1 MAHPLLLHFYTM
13 DNYNYP
19 EGSDNSLAPWNQEKQ
34 DSELI
39 EVTISQ
45 TFSKQLEIEVDDY
58 EKIKDSDEDGIYF
71 WNDYSGCNFKEYVE
85 EQHKTI
91 TDILKEIP
99 ELYETFSKLDLSN
112 KKEVELF
119 KHSLLILSE
128 ACKDWNEDEMEVVQ

>member
-1 MAHPLLLHFYTM
+1 M

-45 TFSKQLEIEVDDY
+45 TFSKQLKIEVDDY
-58 EKIKDSDEDGIYF
+58 ETVKDADEDGVYF
-71 WNDYSGCNFKEYVE
+71 WNDYSGCNLKECVEKQCYTINDILEKVQNLHEEFKELIFNNPNPINFSNFSDE
-85 EQHKTI
+85 
-91 TDILKEIP
+91 LKR
-99 ELYETFSKLDLSN
+99 LA
-112 KKEVELF
+112 
-119 KHSLLILSE
+119 E

>member
-1 MAHPLLLHFYTM
+1 M

-19 EGSDNSLAPWNQEKQ
+19 EGADNSLAPWNRKEKE
-34 DSELI
+34 SELI

-58 EKIKDSDEDGIYF
+58 EEVKDSDENGIYF
-71 WNDYSGCNFKEYVE
+71 WNDYSGCNLKNYVE

-99 ELYETFSKLDLSN
+99 ELYETFSKLDLNN
-112 KKEVELF
+112 KKEVDLF
-119 KHSLLILSE
+119 KYALLILSE
-128 ACKDWNEDEMEVVQ
+128 ACKDWSEDEMEVVL

>member
-1 MAHPLLLHFYTM
+1 M

-34 DSELI
+34 DSEFI

-99 ELYETFSKLDLSN
+99 ELYDTFSKLDLSN

>member
-1 MAHPLLLHFYTM
+1 MN
-13 DNYNYP
+13 NYDYP
-19 EGSDNSLAPWNQEKQ
+19 EGSDNSLAPWNQEYP
-34 DSELI
+34 DTELI

-58 EKIKDSDEDGIYF
+58 ETIEDSDEDGIYF

-91 TDILKEIP
+91 TDILEEIP
-99 ELYETFSKLDLSN
+99 KLYAKFSELDLNN

-119 KHSLLILSE
+119 KHSLLILAE
-128 ACKDWNEDEMEVVQ
+128 ACKDWSEDEMEVVQ

>member
-1 MAHPLLLHFYTM
+1 M

-19 EGSDNSLAPWNQEKQ
+19 EGADNSLAPWNQEEQ

-58 EKIKDSDEDGIYF
+58 KTIKDSNEDGIYF
-71 WNDYSGCNFKEYVE
+71 WNDYSGCNFKDYVE

-99 ELYETFSKLDLSN
+99 ELYETFSKLDLNN

-128 ACKDWNEDEMEVVQ
+128 SCKNWSEDEMEVVR

>member
-1 MAHPLLLHFYTM
+1 M

-45 TFSKQLEIEVDDY
+45 TFSKQLDIEVDDY
-58 EKIKDSDEDGIYF
+58 ATVKDADEDGIYF

-91 TDILKEIP
+91 TDILKEVP
-99 ELYETFSKLDLSN
+99 ELYKQLRTLDVN
-112 KKEVELF
+112 DKKEFDLF
-119 KHSLLILSE
+119 KHNLLILSV
-128 ACKDWNEDEMEVVQ
+128 ACEGWTEDEMEVVQ

>member
-1 MAHPLLLHFYTM
+1 M

-19 EGSDNSLAPWNQEKQ
+19 EGADNSLAPWNQEEQ

-45 TFSKQLEIEVDDY
+45 TFSKQLDIEVDDY
-58 EKIKDSDEDGIYF
+58 ETVKDADEDGIYY

-91 TDILKEIP
+91 TDILKEVP
-99 ELYETFSKLDLSN
+99 ELYKQLRTLDVN
-112 KKEVELF
+112 DKKEFDLF
-119 KHSLLILSE
+119 KHNLLILSV
-128 ACKDWNEDEMEVVQ
+128 ACEGWTEDEMEVVQ

>member
-1 MAHPLLLHFYTM
+1 MN
-13 DNYNYP
+13 NYDYP
-19 EGSDNSLAPWNQEKQ
+19 EGADITSASWNQE
-34 DSELI
+34 DPDTELI

-58 EKIKDSDEDGIYF
+58 KTIKDSNEDGVYF

-91 TDILKEIP
+91 TDILEEIP
-99 ELYETFSKLDLSN
+99 KLYAEFSELDLNN

-119 KHSLLILSE
+119 KHSLLILAE
-128 ACKDWNEDEMEVVQ
+128 ACKDWSEDEMEVVQ

>member
-1 MAHPLLLHFYTM
+1 MN
-13 DNYNYP
+13 NYDYP
-19 EGSDNSLAPWNQEKQ
+19 EGADITSAPWNQE
-34 DSELI
+34 DPDTELI

-58 EKIKDSDEDGIYF
+58 KTIKDSDEDGVYF

-91 TDILKEIP
+91 TDILEEIP
-99 ELYETFSKLDLSN
+99 KLYAEFSELDLNN

-119 KHSLLILSE
+119 KHSLLILAE
-128 ACKDWNEDEMEVVQ
+128 ACKDWSEDEMEVVQ

>member
-1 MAHPLLLHFYTM
+1 MN
-13 DNYNYP
+13 NYDYP
-19 EGSDNSLAPWNQEKQ
+19 MGSDNSLAPWNQENL
-34 DSELI
+34 DTELI

-58 EKIKDSDEDGIYF
+58 KRVKDSDEDGIYF

-91 TDILKEIP
+91 TDILEEIP
-99 ELYETFSKLDLSN
+99 KLYAKFSELDLNN

-119 KHSLLILSE
+119 KHSLLILAE
-128 ACKDWNEDEMEVVQ
+128 ACKDWSEDEMEVVQ

>member
-1 MAHPLLLHFYTM
+1 M

-19 EGSDNSLAPWNQEKQ
+19 EGADNSLAPWNQEEQ

-45 TFSKQLEIEVDDY
+45 TFSKQLEIEVGDY
-58 EKIKDSDEDGIYF
+58 QTVKDYNENGVYF
-71 WNDYSGCNFKEYVE
+71 WNDYSGCNLKDYVE

-99 ELYETFSKLDLSN
+99 ELYETFSKLDFNN

-128 ACKDWNEDEMEVVQ
+128 ACKDWNEDEMEVVR

>member
-1 MAHPLLLHFYTM
+1 MN
-13 DNYNYP
+13 NYDYP
-19 EGSDNSLAPWNQEKQ
+19 EGSDNSLAPWNQE
-34 DSELI
+34 DLDTELI

-58 EKIKDSDEDGIYF
+58 KPIKDFDENGVYY
-71 WNDYSGCNFKEYVE
+71 WNDYSGCNLKEYVE

-99 ELYETFSKLDLSN
+99 ELYETFSKLDLNN

-128 ACKDWNEDEMEVVQ
+128 ACKDWSEDEMEVVQ

>member
-1 MAHPLLLHFYTM
+1 MN
-13 DNYNYP
+13 NYDYP
-19 EGSDNSLAPWNQEKQ
+19 EGSDNSLAPWNQE
-34 DSELI
+34 DLDTELI

-58 EKIKDSDEDGIYF
+58 ETIKDSDEDGVYF
-71 WNDYSGCNFKEYVE
+71 WNDYSGCNLKNYVE

>member
-1 MAHPLLLHFYTM
+1 MN
-13 DNYNYP
+13 NYDYP
-19 EGSDNSLAPWNQEKQ
+19 EGSDNSLAPWNQENL
-34 DSELI
+34 DIELI

-58 EKIKDSDEDGIYF
+58 KTIKDSDEDGVYF

-91 TDILKEIP
+91 TDILEEIP
-99 ELYETFSKLDLSN
+99 KLYAEFSELDLNN

-119 KHSLLILSE
+119 KHSLLVLAE
-128 ACKDWNEDEMEVVQ
+128 ACKDWSEDEMEVVQ

>member
-1 MAHPLLLHFYTM
+1 M

-19 EGSDNSLAPWNQEKQ
+19 EGADNNLAPWNQKEQ
-34 DSELI
+34 ESELI

-58 EKIKDSDEDGIYF
+58 KTIKDSDEDGVYF

-85 EQHKTI
+85 EQYKTI
-91 TDILKEIP
+91 TDILEEIP
-99 ELYETFSKLDLSN
+99 KLYAEFSELDLNN

-119 KHSLLILSE
+119 KHSLLILAE
-128 ACKDWNEDEMEVVQ
+128 ACKDWSEDEMEVVQ

>member
-1 MAHPLLLHFYTM
+1 MN
-13 DNYNYP
+13 NYNYP
-19 EGSDNSLAPWNQEKQ
+19 EGANNSLAPWNQEEQ

-58 EKIKDSDEDGIYF
+58 ETIKDYDENGVYF
-71 WNDYSGCNFKEYVE
+71 WNDYSGCNLNDYVE

-91 TDILKEIP
+91 TKILKEIP
-99 ELYETFSKLDLSN
+99 ELYETFLKLDLNN

-119 KHSLLILSE
+119 KHSLFILAE
-128 ACKDWNEDEMEVVQ
+128 ACKDWTEDETEVVQ

>member
-1 MAHPLLLHFYTM
+1 MN
-13 DNYNYP
+13 NYDYP
-19 EGSDNSLAPWNQEKQ
+19 EGADISSAPWNQEEQ

-58 EKIKDSDEDGIYF
+58 KTIKDSDEDGVYF

-91 TDILKEIP
+91 TDILEEIP
-99 ELYETFSKLDLSN
+99 KLYAEFSELDLNN
-112 KKEVELF
+112 KKEIELF
-119 KHSLLILSE
+119 KHSLLILAE
-128 ACKDWNEDEMEVVQ
+128 ACKDWSEDEMEVVQ

>member
-1 MAHPLLLHFYTM
+1 MN
-13 DNYNYP
+13 NYDYP
-19 EGSDNSLAPWNQEKQ
+19 EGADITSALWNQE
-34 DSELI
+34 DPDTELI

-58 EKIKDSDEDGIYF
+58 EKVKDSDEGGVYF

-91 TDILKEIP
+91 TDILEEIP
-99 ELYETFSKLDLSN
+99 KLYAEFSELDLNN

-119 KHSLLILSE
+119 KHSLLILAE
-128 ACKDWNEDEMEVVQ
+128 ACEDWTEDEMEVVQ

>member
-1 MAHPLLLHFYTM
+1 M

-19 EGSDNSLAPWNQEKQ
+19 EGVDDSLAPWNQEDP

-58 EKIKDSDEDGIYF
+58 ETIEDSDENGTYF
-71 WNDYSGCNFKEYVE
+71 WNDYAGCNLKDYVK

-91 TDILKEIP
+91 TDILKEVP
-99 ELYETFSKLDLSN
+99 ELYETFSKLDLNN
-112 KKEVELF
+112 KKEVDLF
-119 KHSLLILSE
+119 RHSLLILSE
-128 ACKDWNEDEMEVVQ
+128 ACKDWSEDEMEVVL